1 MLDLWIRGG
10 TIIDGT
16 GAPRFTA
23 DIGVRDGKIA
33 QVGASDEPATREINA
48 AGLLVTPGWVD
59 VHTHYDGQVTW
70 DPYLTPSCWHGVT
83 TVVMGNCGVG
93 FAPAQPDQH
102 EWLISLM
109 EGVEDIPGTALA
121 EGIKWDWEGFPEYLD
136 AIDRSPHAIDVVAQ
150 VPHGALRAYVM
161 GERGAD
167 HNEIP
172 TSEEI
177 ETMGRLVREAIEA
190 GARGFTSSRTK
201 NHRTRDGEFTPS
213 LTAEH
218 AEMIGI
224 AKAMGEGGKG
234 VFEIVADFKDLE
246 SEFELLRE
254 MVEVSGRPMSIS
266 IAQNDYVP
274 DQWRRLL
281 ELIDQ
286 AVADG
291 LPMKGQVPPRA
302 IGLLLGLQAT
312 MHPFVASA
320 TYNQIAELP
329 LEERIAR
336 LRDPETKAKILS
348 EPSPPGLAEV
358 TSSFGRIFELGN
370 PPNYE
375 PAPEDSIA
383 ARAEALGIAANEL
396 AYDLMLQDGGRAL
409 LYRTFLNYTD
419 FNLDVSLEMLQSP
432 NTVPGLGDAGAHCGM
447 ICDGSFPTFLMLHYG
462 RDRTR
467 GERRELEWLVK
478 RQTSDTAELIGLS
491 DRGTIEEG
499 KRADLNL
506 IDWQALQLR
515 PPEILFDLP
524 AGGKRLVQ
532 RVDGYRATL
541 VAGVTICEDGE
552 PTGAFPGK
560 LVRHETRA

>member
-1 MLDLWIRGG
+1 
-10 TIIDGT
+10 
-16 GAPRFTA
+16 
-23 DIGVRDGKIA
+23 
-33 QVGASDEPATREINA
+33 
-48 AGLLVTPGWVD
+48 
-59 VHTHYDGQVTW
+59 
-70 DPYLTPSCWHGVT
+70 
-83 TVVMGNCGVG
+83 
-93 FAPAQPDQH
+93 
-102 EWLISLM
+102 
-109 EGVEDIPGTALA
+109 
-121 EGIKWDWEGFPEYLD
+121 
-136 AIDRSPHAIDVVAQ
+136 
-150 VPHGALRAYVM
+150 
-161 GERGAD
+161 
-167 HNEIP
+167 
-172 TSEEI
+172 
-177 ETMGRLVREAIEA
+177 
-190 GARGFTSSRTK
+190 
-201 NHRTRDGEFTPS
+201 
-213 LTAEH
+213 
-218 AEMIGI
+218 
-224 AKAMGEGGKG
+224 
-234 VFEIVADFKDLE
+234 
-246 SEFELLRE
+246 
-254 MVEVSGRPMSIS
+254 
-266 IAQNDYVP
+266 
-274 DQWRRLL
+274 
-281 ELIDQ
+281 
-286 AVADG
+286 
-291 LPMKGQVPPRA
+291 
-302 IGLLLGLQAT
+302 
-312 MHPFVASA
+312 
-320 TYNQIAELP
+320 
-329 LEERIAR
+329 
-336 LRDPETKAKILS
+336 
-348 EPSPPGLAEV
+348 V
-358 TSSFGRIFELGN
+358 TSNFGRIFELGN

-478 RQTSDTAELIGLS
+478 RQTSDTAELMGLS

-552 PTGAFPGK
+552 PTGAFPGQ